1 MVGVGERVEM
11 LGGEEVSATT
21 VGVIAGGGE
30 ELSAT
35 TVGVIAGGVEELPA
49 ISVRRFSMR
58 ELLDGAEVLVERR

>member
-11 LGGEEVSATT
+11 LGGEEV
-21 VGVIAGGGE
+21 
-30 ELSAT
+30 SAT

>member
-1 MVGVGERVEM
+1 MGVGERVEM

-30 ELSAT
+30 A
-35 TVGVIAGGVEELPA
+35 VPA

-58 ELLDGAEVLVERR
+58 EMLDGAEVLVDRR